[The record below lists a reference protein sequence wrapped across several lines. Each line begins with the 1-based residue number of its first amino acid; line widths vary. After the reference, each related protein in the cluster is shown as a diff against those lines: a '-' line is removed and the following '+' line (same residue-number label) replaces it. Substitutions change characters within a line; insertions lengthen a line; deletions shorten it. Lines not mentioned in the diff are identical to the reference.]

1 MESLKPNWRP
11 VKDEVVKD
19 SERTRI
25 LHKMWTTLDKECNPS
40 FKELYT
46 QVENTERD
54 PQEPD

>member
-40 FKELYT
+40 SNVVAALQAFKELYT
-46 QVENTERD
+46 
-54 PQEPD
+54 